1 MYQRIIELNE
11 FRILNQNETQMEK
24 EMKKIIFIFIS
35 IIFPLI
41 EILALIIQ
49 MIDIYNKVAKKI
61 NDDED
66 WFNGDMFYPIG
77 VGFFTFGSLI
87 FTWGMVSICYLEK
100 KCLVN
105 VLILK
110 LIVIAIILL
119 LSQSSVNFVYY
130 LVFNVIGYGV
140 FFTLI
145 IVFKAFK
152 KGIV

>member
-1 MYQRIIELNE
+1 MYRRIIELNE
-11 FRILNQNETQMEK
+11 FIILNQNETQMEK

-49 MIDIYNKVAKKI
+49 MIDIYNKVALKI

-87 FTWGMVSICYLEK
+87 FTWGMVSVCYLEK

-105 VLILK
+105 ILILK
-110 LIVIAIILL
+110 LIVIAIILF
-119 LSQSSVNFVYY
+119 LSQSSVNFAYY
-130 LVFNVIGYGV
+130 LVYNVIGYGV